1 MYARTGRVKAKL
13 ETWDGKN
20 PKASVDFQF
29 NSSELEVTRGSGFSS
44 EGSKDGA
51 ARDYGGVKFTGGKSD
66 ELSMTFTL
74 DTTEK
79 DIFDSGYAAVMMSP
93 IISSLAATD
102 PAKSAVGNPLFAG
115 AVNTHSVTG
124 IIGEITT
131 MTKLSKEALDSQK
144 SGKAEPIY
152 PRLVQ
157 FTWGDLKFSGV
168 IEKFSFKLT
177 LFDSDGTP
185 KRAEVTLGLTGVYGD
200 YVGKPEDLLF
210 AQGESK
216 AETEQSF

>member
-1 MYARTGRVKAKL
+1 MYARTGRAKAKL
-13 ETWDGKN
+13 VTWDGEK
-20 PKASVDFQF
+20 PKAEVNFQF
-29 NSSELEVTRGSGFSS
+29 NPSELEVTRGSGFSS
-44 EGSKDGA
+44 EGSKEGA

-79 DIFDSGYAAVMMSP
+79 DIFDSGYAQLMMEP
-93 IISSLAATD
+93 VISSTAATS
-102 PAKSAVGNPLFAG
+102 PAKSAASNPLFSG
-115 AVNTHSVTG
+115 QVNTHSVTG

-131 MTKLSKEALDSQK
+131 MTKLSEKALKNQK
-144 SGKAEPIY
+144 DGKAEPIY

-157 FTWGDLKFSGV
+157 FTWGELKFSGV

-185 KRAEVTLGLTGVYGD
+185 KRAEVSLTLTGVYGD

-216 AETEQSF
+216 AETVETF